1 MSASCLQ
8 VAGAVEDAS
17 EHPVGQAIAR
27 AAAIRFGGVP
37 AVVGFASPHGGGL
50 TGVARVRSAPPIRW
64 SLRSGTRA
72 GTRSTRPSRHRA
84 PLSLA
89 ALCRVCPV
97 CANIEGPRGQRDVA
111 QLG

>member
-27 AAAIRFGGVP
+27 AAAIRSGGVP
-37 AVVGFASPHGGGL
+37 AVVGFASLHGAGV
-50 TGVARVRSAPPIRW
+50 TGVARVRSAPPFRW
-64 SLRSGTRA
+64 CLRSGTPA
-72 GTRSTRPSRHRA
+72 GTRLHGRRA
-84 PLSLA
+84 TGHPLTLA

-97 CANIEGPRGQRDVA
+97 CASIGGPRGQRDVA